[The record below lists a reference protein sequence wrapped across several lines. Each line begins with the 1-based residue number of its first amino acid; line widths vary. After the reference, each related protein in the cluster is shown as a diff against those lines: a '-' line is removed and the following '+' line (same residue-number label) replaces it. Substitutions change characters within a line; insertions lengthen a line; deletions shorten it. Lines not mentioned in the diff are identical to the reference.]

1 MAEAEQLIIEAGLA
15 EAYEESS
22 VSFRITP
29 EQDKAYMDAVKA
41 GDMETAQ
48 RMVLEAAKLAMPN
61 TKVVDENGNPKVVYH
76 GTLWNPLEEPA
87 GKAVFKSGWFTG
99 MKRRAEGFGEPVAV
113 FLNIK
118 NPAYSYDKGKENDSI
133 LPDGFD
139 LNNTSSFGEYD
150 GYISYIDYP
159 EVPRIS
165 EFGKRRIMVMNP
177 ENYEEVINQT
187 LAEMPRGRQ
196 IYSVIPKNANQIK
209 SAEPVTY
216 DDNGNVIPLSERFNP
231 ENQDIR
237 FRVRGENESAEE
249 FIATEIPRFQGSYN
263 VNAPIILM
271 DYSSKESAA
280 RSLGIDVKDMP
291 DYMYDNIK
299 ELAKENG
306 GAYVKE
312 LNTILIFAQDYI
324 TTSGKAD
331 NVFFH
336 EGTHSFIT
344 ENPHWLALGEWLLDN
359 AASETKKKIADVVR
373 MAYEEDEYV
382 EEMLTSYTGL
392 MLSLGRSQAVMNSL
406 PTEMKPI
413 WEEILNKF
421 NYIPEYEDTRRKS
434 ERAGDEDARRDAGV
448 PMRNT
453 DGEKAVRKGKISW
466 KQPAGLTSK
475 ERRVINEYF
484 PGAFRMTDSKGNT
497 LTPAQE
503 EFFTNSKAVDKEGNL
518 LVLYHGTPRAGFT
531 EFKSGWFTTSKEDA
545 ISYSGDRKGRM
556 FDPNEKYEPETLV
569 AGDFP
574 LGYMTFDSEEDRAAF
589 LAEHPEAESAMSE
602 AEFDSMALQS
612 DEEYDDLIERKPELQ
627 KIWNA
632 YREYERER
640 FVDTTI
646 GDIISNP
653 EAYTEEDLMRA
664 MLAYDSNASLDSL
677 DDMDAAE
684 RKDALVSALQN
695 ANEETEGGIL
705 DMVVPTRVP
714 RNGEGVKHNDLGN
727 RTYEVYANVENPYEI
742 DANGRGS
749 EFESG
754 DIYKSVEEALADEQY
769 DGVIIRNW
777 RVGRTQ
783 QLGDVVVPKNGSQ
796 IKLTIN
802 ENPIESDDIRFSIRT
817 KPAPKKTGKGYKV
830 FYLKDGKLYPP
841 MVANLGGVDT
851 PVGVW
856 LDAEE
861 GTRAGVSKTGR
872 PQVKQGG
879 KGTQGGSGTLAY
891 RPGWHLGE
899 IPYAIQ
905 FNRKDENGDRTLFP
919 ADFVWA
925 EVEYANDVDYQEE
938 AMSYGMNANG
948 KFQHSLAGLPKLP
961 TDGSYRY
968 RTNPN
973 PETDPWIITG
983 AMKVNRLLTPSEVDQ
998 MVVDAGREP
1007 QKRQEG
1013 AVTDKDINSLNNSL
1027 GLVGFSIKDID
1038 SKREKLL
1045 NTER

>member
-1 MAEAEQLIIEAGLA
+1 
-15 EAYEESS
+15 
-22 VSFRITP
+22 
-29 EQDKAYMDAVKA
+29 
-41 GDMETAQ
+41 
-48 RMVLEAAKLAMPN
+48 
-61 TKVVDENGNPKVVYH
+61 
-76 GTLWNPLEEPA
+76 
-87 GKAVFKSGWFTG
+87 
-99 MKRRAEGFGEPVAV
+99 
-113 FLNIK
+113 
-118 NPAYSYDKGKENDSI
+118 
-133 LPDGFD
+133 
-139 LNNTSSFGEYD
+139 
-150 GYISYIDYP
+150 
-159 EVPRIS
+159 
-165 EFGKRRIMVMNP
+165 
-177 ENYEEVINQT
+177 
-187 LAEMPRGRQ
+187 
-196 IYSVIPKNANQIK
+196 
-209 SAEPVTY
+209 
-216 DDNGNVIPLSERFNP
+216 
-231 ENQDIR
+231 
-237 FRVRGENESAEE
+237 
-249 FIATEIPRFQGSYN
+249 
-263 VNAPIILM
+263 
-271 DYSSKESAA
+271 
-280 RSLGIDVKDMP
+280 
-291 DYMYDNIK
+291 
-299 ELAKENG
+299 
-306 GAYVKE
+306 
-312 LNTILIFAQDYI
+312 
-324 TTSGKAD
+324 
-331 NVFFH
+331 
-336 EGTHSFIT
+336 
-344 ENPHWLALGEWLLDN
+344 
-359 AASETKKKIADVVR
+359 
-373 MAYEEDEYV
+373 
-382 EEMLTSYTGL
+382 
-392 MLSLGRSQAVMNSL
+392 
-406 PTEMKPI
+406 
-413 WEEILNKF
+413 
-421 NYIPEYEDTRRKS
+421 
-434 ERAGDEDARRDAGV
+434 
-448 PMRNT
+448 
-453 DGEKAVRKGKISW
+453 
-466 KQPAGLTSK
+466 
-475 ERRVINEYF
+475 
-484 PGAFRMTDSKGNT
+484 MTDSKGNT